1 MRSSFSTNS
10 VCAEKMAAKVDL
22 HIHSKFSDRSAE
34 WIFRRFEFP
43 DSYSDPKVLYR
54 RLKEK
59 GMTYVTFTDHN
70 RIDGCLEIAEHP
82 DTFISEEVTAQF
94 PEDSVKV
101 HLLLWN
107 LTEAQHAEIQ
117 QVKRNV
123 YELQEYLAVAGI
135 HHAVAHPLYDTNRQL
150 TADHVQK
157 LILLFKHF
165 EGINGL
171 RDSLLSETVR
181 FIVRSLTPEI
191 IQRFADRQHLQ
202 PTHAE
207 PWRKVLIA
215 GSDDHAGVFPASA
228 YTEAPDSESVDAY
241 FNFIG
246 KGDCVTRGEAGT
258 PLVIAHGLYNTAY
271 QFAKDKFSAAVSP
284 NLAFLEIVFSRFME
298 GKNPTN
304 FTLGEKLGLLA
315 SGILSGKIFELA
327 KPANLSIWPELAN
340 YFGSAEVQAQIARET
355 AGVNEPE
362 RRAFLMVALVFNQLA
377 FRFFQKFV
385 QQISAGGVVEAVQA
399 LSALVPM
406 GFLLGPYFYG
416 FHSQAPSRKRL
427 TAICS
432 TTVNFIPDVL
442 QNTKRA
448 WFTDTLDDVNGV
460 ATTIRKMAG
469 AAYET
474 GADLIVVASRE
485 QISISEIPIKNFPPI
500 GEFELPEYE
509 LQKLSFPPV
518 LHMLDYIQR
527 ERFTELI
534 ISTPGPVGLTALL
547 AAKILDLK
555 TTGIYHTDFPQYVRI
570 LTQDNYMET
579 LAWGYMQW
587 FYSQLDV
594 VYVNSEHYRQ
604 RWIERGIIPERL
616 KIFPRGIDTGLF
628 TPARRNPAFWEKFG
642 KKPGE
647 LGLLYVGRI
656 SKEKNIDIAV
666 AAFRKLLGEGLPVR
680 LLMVGDGP
688 YLRELRQEV
697 PEACFTG
704 YLLSAELATA
714 YASSDIFIF
723 PSTTDTFGNVVLE
736 AKAAGLPCVVS
747 NRGGPCELVT
757 DGVDG
762 FVTRALDV
770 GDFARVLRLLCKDT
784 ELRAK
789 MGREARSRVENRNWN
804 NAFRQFWND
813 TL

>member
-1 MRSSFSTNS
+1 
-10 VCAEKMAAKVDL
+10 MAAKVDL

-43 DSYSDPKVLYR
+43 DSYSDPRVLYR

-59 GMTYVTFTDHN
+59 GMSYVTFTDHN
-70 RIDGCLEIAEHP
+70 RIDGCLEIAEFP

-94 PEDSVKV
+94 PDDNVKV

-117 QVKRNV
+117 QVRRNV
-123 YELQEYLAVAGI
+123 YELQEYLAQAGI
-135 HHAVAHPLYDTNRQL
+135 HHAVAHPLYDMNRQL

-165 EGINGL
+165 EGVNGL
-171 RDSLLSETVR
+171 RDSLLSDTAR
-181 FIVRSLTPEI
+181 FILRSLTPET
-191 IQRFADRQHLQ
+191 IQRFAERQHLE
-202 PTHAE
+202 PTHPE
-207 PWRKVLIA
+207 PWRKILIA
-215 GSDDHAGVFPASA
+215 GSDDHAGIFPACA
-228 YTEAPDSESVDAY
+228 YTEAPDCGSVRE
-241 FNFIG
+241 FFHFIG
-246 KGDCVTRGEAGT
+246 KGDCVTRGQGGT
-258 PLVIAHGLYNTAY
+258 PLVISHGLYNTAY

-284 NLAFLEIVFSRFME
+284 NLEFLELVFSRFME
-298 GKNPTN
+298 GKNPTK
-304 FTLGEKLGLLA
+304 FSLGEKLALLS

-340 YFGSAEVQAQIARET
+340 YFGRAEVQTQIAKET
-355 AGVNEPE
+355 EGVNEPE

-385 QQISAGGVVEAVQA
+385 QQISAGGVIEAVQA

-416 FHSQAPSRKRL
+416 FHSQAPFRKRL
-427 TAICS
+427 TDICS
-432 TTVNFIPDVL
+432 ATVNFVPDVL

-448 WFTDTLDDVNGV
+448 WFTDTLEDVNGV
-460 ATTIRKMAG
+460 VTTIRKMAA

-485 QISISEIPIKNFPPI
+485 QISISEIPIKNFMPI

-518 LHMLDYIQR
+518 LHMIEYIQR

-547 AAKILDLK
+547 AGKMLDLN

-579 LAWGYMQW
+579 LAWNFMHW
-587 FYSQLDV
+587 FYSQLDL

-604 RWIERGIIPERL
+604 RWIDRGIAPEKL
-616 KIFPRGIDTGLF
+616 KIFPRGLDQLQF
-628 TPARRNPAFWEKFG
+628 NPELRNPKFWKQFG
-642 KKPGE
+642 KEPE
-647 LGLLYVGRI
+647 DIGLLYVGRI
-656 SKEKNIDIAV
+656 SKEKNLDIAV
-666 AAFRKLLGEGLPVR
+666 AALRLLRSEGLAGR
-680 LLMVGDGP
+680 LLIVGDGP
-688 YLRELRQEV
+688 YLKELMEIA
-697 PEACFTG
+697 PEACYTG
-704 YLLSAELATA
+704 YLKGRELATA
-714 YASSDIFIF
+714 YASSDIFVF
-723 PSTTDTFGNVVLE
+723 PSTTDTFGNVVIE
-736 AKAAGLPCVVS
+736 AQAAGLPCVVS
-747 NRGGPCELVT
+747 DQGGPHELVE

-762 FVTRALDV
+762 LVTRSLDV
-770 GDFARVLRLLCKDT
+770 EDFAQAVRRLVIDENLRRT
-784 ELRAK
+784 MGQR
-789 MGREARSRVENRNWN
+789 GRERVQDRNWSH
-804 NAFRQFWND
+804 AFRQFWNE

>member
-1 MRSSFSTNS
+1 MPS
-10 VCAEKMAAKVDL
+10 KVDL

-59 GMTYVTFTDHN
+59 GMSYVTFTDHN
-70 RIDGCLEIAEHP
+70 RIDGCLEIAEFP

-94 PEDSVKV
+94 PDDSVNV

-123 YELQEYLAVAGI
+123 YELQEYLALAGI
-135 HHAVAHPLYDTNRQL
+135 HHAVAHPLYDMNRQL

-171 RDSLLSETVR
+171 RDSLLSDTAR
-181 FIVRSLTPEI
+181 FILRSLTPET
-191 IQRFADRQHLQ
+191 IQRFAERQHLQ
-202 PTHAE
+202 PTHPE
-207 PWRKVLIA
+207 PWRKILIG
-215 GSDDHAGVFPASA
+215 GSDDHAGIFPASV
-228 YTEAPDSESVDAY
+228 YTEAPDCESVDEFFY
-241 FNFIG
+241 FIG
-246 KGDCVTRGEAGT
+246 KGDCLTRGEGGT

-271 QFAKDKFSAAVSP
+271 QFAKDKFSVAVSP

-304 FTLGEKLGLLA
+304 FTLGEKLALLS

-340 YFGSAEVQAQIARET
+340 YFGSAEVQARIAKET
-355 AGVNEPE
+355 EGVNEPE

-385 QQISAGGVVEAVQA
+385 QQISAGGVIEAVQA
-399 LSALVPM
+399 LSALLPM

-427 TAICS
+427 TDICAA
-432 TTVNFIPDVL
+432 TVNFIPDVL

-448 WFTDTLDDVNGV
+448 WFTDTLEDVNGV
-460 ATTIRKMAG
+460 ATTIRKMAA

-474 GADLIVVASRE
+474 GADLIVVASRQ

-518 LHMLDYIQR
+518 LHMLEYIQR
-527 ERFTELI
+527 QRFTELI

-547 AAKILDLK
+547 AAKMLDLK
-555 TTGIYHTDFPQYVRI
+555 TAGIYHTDFPQYVRI

-579 LAWGYMQW
+579 LAWSYMHW
-587 FYSQLDV
+587 FYTQLDV
-594 VYVNSEHYRQ
+594 VYVNSEIYRQ
-604 RWIERGIIPERL
+604 RWVERGIAPERL
-616 KIFPRGIDTGLF
+616 KLFPRGIDTALF
-628 TPARRNPAFWEKFG
+628 TPGHRNPGFWEKYG

-656 SKEKNIDIAV
+656 SKEKNIDVAV
-666 AAFRKLLGEGLPVR
+666 AAIRKLLGEGFPVR

-704 YLLSAELATA
+704 YLQSAELATA
-714 YASSDIFIF
+714 YASSDIFVF

-747 NRGGPCELVT
+747 NRGGPCELVN
-757 DGVDG
+757 DGIDG

-770 GDFARVLRLLCKDT
+770 GDFARVLRLLCKDA

-789 MGREARSRVENRNWN
+789 IGREARNRVENRNWN
-804 NAFRQFWND
+804 NAFRQFWNG